1 MKKYVFLLLASF
13 IALLLASCDTG
24 PKFQYDLVVDGQV
37 KSQSVPVECEFNAS
51 VTNTVDGIFLLQA
64 VDTSNIVSMQA
75 LPQDADIVKDFDAFI
90 QKSVIDK
97 AVAISNDAKYR
108 ITVQG
113 YVSEAVTGLIVKV
126 DKTFTNDVSG
136 SSGKTVYKNYN

>member
-1 MKKYVFLLLASF
+1 MKKFVFMLVGVVAM
-13 IALLLASCDTG
+13 LLASCDTG
-24 PKFQYDLVVDGQV
+24 PQFQYDLAVDGQV
-37 KSQSVPVECEFNAS
+37 KSKSVPVECEFNAS
-51 VTNTVDGIFLLQA
+51 VTNTVDGIFLMQA

-90 QKSVIDK
+90 QKLVIDK

-126 DKTFTNDVSG
+126 NKTFTNDVSG
-136 SSGKTVYKNYN
+136 SSGKMVYKNYN